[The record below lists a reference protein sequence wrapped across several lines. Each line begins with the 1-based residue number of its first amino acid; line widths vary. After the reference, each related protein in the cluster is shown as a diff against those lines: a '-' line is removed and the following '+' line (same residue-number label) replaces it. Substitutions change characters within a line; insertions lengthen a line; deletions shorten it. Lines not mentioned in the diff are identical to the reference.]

1 MMKTKLSLSAILGA
15 VALTSGVLCA
25 NPATAEPCSLMKEWK
40 KNLSTVSFNS
50 LNPTQ
55 QAFLRIGGVAAL
67 AGAGWLVAKKIKGTT
82 DTSSSASNDFFN
94 DPSFPIHVPPEAL
107 ETIPLEVEAEEVSSH
122 QPTSKG

>member
-15 VALTSGVLCA
+15 VALTSGVLFA
-25 NPATAEPCSLMKEWK
+25 NPATAEPCSLMKGWK
-40 KNLSTVSFNS
+40 KNFSVTFNQ

-82 DTSSSASNDFFN
+82 DTSSSASNDFLN
-94 DPSFPIHVPPEAL
+94 ETSFPIHVPPEAL
-107 ETIPLEVEAEEVSSH
+107 ETIPLEVEEEEVSSH